1 MVKKNFQP
9 HRLCHFQCLLTLLF
23 SSILSTPKEVYFESK
38 IDVFSNSSIN
48 DVMTQKVFFSLG
60 PPIYSWDEWILGG
73 GLSNIPDKEAS
84 TL

>member
-1 MVKKNFQP
+1 
-9 HRLCHFQCLLTLLF
+9 
-23 SSILSTPKEVYFESK
+23 
-38 IDVFSNSSIN
+38 
-48 DVMTQKVFFSLG
+48 MTQKVFFSLG